1 MTEEEIKYCKWLNI
15 LVFIK
20 NSIALICFTT
30 LAIVFKHW
38 WIVFFAILFI
48 SNVKFKK
55 ENKDE

>member
-30 LAIVFKHW
+30 LAIIFKHW
-38 WIVFFAILFI
+38 
-48 SNVKFKK
+48 
-55 ENKDE
+55 